1 MRADPNI
8 PSSHEKRLIHTAF
21 GWYALTREQSDLG
34 PFPSKYEASKALTRH
49 IQMYKGVNTRDN
61 RDGKPH
67 SGISLHDSAHCDKT
81 NCALCAE
88 AYILRQ
94 GMIAS

>member
-1 MRADPNI
+1 MRAEPNI

-34 PFPSKYEASKALTRH
+34 PFHSIKEASEALTRH
-49 IQMYKGVNTRDN
+49 IRAYKGVNTRND
-61 RDGKPH
+61 RHGKPH

-88 AYILRQ
+88 AYILHQ
-94 GMIAS
+94 TMIAS

>member
-1 MRADPNI
+1 MRDPKI
-8 PSSHEKRLIHTAF
+8 PSSHTNRLVRTAF

-34 PFPSKYEASKALTRH
+34 PFPSKQEASEALSRH
-49 IQMYKGVNTRDN
+49 IHVYKGVNTRND

-67 SGISLHDSAHCDKT
+67 SGISLHDSANCQKS